1 MDSERRPYDKG
12 KIVVS
17 KEQYILNEMKVGDT
31 WRIFRIMAEFVE
43 GFEQLAGLFPA
54 VTVFGSARA
63 KESDFRYQTARRLG
77 KIMAEKGIAVV
88 TGGGPGIMEAANR
101 GAFESGGK
109 SIGLN
114 IELPLEQEPNPY
126 LTKAVTFR
134 HFFIRKVMLVKYSHA
149 FIIFPGGFG
158 TMDEC
163 FEALTLIQTMK
174 IKPFPV
180 IMVDKAFWSGFWDWV
195 HDRVM
200 KEDMLSPKDLE
211 LVTFLDDPHEIA
223 DYVLK
228 RVQEAEVTAPN
239 FFPTRRYGV

>member
-1 MDSERRPYDKG
+1 MDEKSPFDKG

-31 WRIFRIMAEFVE
+31 WRMFRIMAEFVE
-43 GFEQLAGLFPA
+43 GFEQLAELVTAPA

-77 KIMAEKGIAVV
+77 KIMAEKEIAVV

-134 HFFIRKVMLVKYSHA
+134 KKSLAFFASQSTCSVFSDSVSPPI
-149 FIIFPGGFG
+149 
-158 TMDEC
+158 
-163 FEALTLIQTMK
+163 TLARASG
-174 IKPFPV
+174 V
-180 IMVDKAFWSGFWDWV
+180 ANVSRAIMV
-195 HDRVM
+195 
-200 KEDMLSPKDLE
+200 
-211 LVTFLDDPHEIA
+211 
-223 DYVLK
+223 
-228 RVQEAEVTAPN
+228 AP
-239 FFPTRRYGV
+239 PT